1 MVNQL
6 IELFGK
12 IILMMGLGFTLE
24 RVGTITEE
32 MKKNLSKLLMEAVLP
47 ASILASAFQPFE
59 KENFLGIAIV
69 FGVSALYYLI
79 SLGIL
84 ILISKKIKGDW
95 GFKSVFI
102 NLIVFA
108 NVGFIGF
115 PLLVELFGQ
124 KGLLYGVAYNVSY
137 QIFFFSL
144 GIYLMELGDKTKR
157 KKVIFNK
164 IILISLLSVFL
175 YILPFRLPNFVG
187 ESLSMVG
194 SMIVPLSMII
204 IGCEVSRMDFRSIFT
219 EKYPYIISFFRLI
232 LLPFVMCLVLS
243 VFKIE
248 RDIALIIVLLTALP
262 SGSLTVIF
270 SEEKNC
276 DTQLAVRGV
285 AQTTL
290 LMLISVPIV
299 LIIMKNVFV

>member
-12 IILMMGLGFTLE
+12 IILMMGLGFILE
-24 RVGTITEE
+24 KVGTITEE

-59 KENFLGIAIV
+59 KENLFGIVIV
-69 FGVSALYYLI
+69 FGVSALYYSI

-84 ILISKKIKGDW
+84 ILISKKIKADW

-137 QIFFFSL
+137 QLFFFSL

-157 KKVIFNK
+157 EKVIFNK
-164 IILISLLSVFL
+164 IIIISLLSILL
-175 YILPFRLPNFVG
+175 YILPFRLPNFIG

-194 SMIVPLSMII
+194 SMMVPLSMII
-204 IGCEVSRMDFRSIFT
+204 IGYEVSRMDFKSIFT
-219 EKYPYIISFFRLI
+219 EKHSYIISFFRLI
-232 LLPFVMCLVLS
+232 LLPFLMCLVLFI
-243 VFKIE
+243 FKVE
-248 RDIALIIVLLTALP
+248 RDIAIIITLLTALP

-290 LMLISVPIV
+290 LMLISIPVI
-299 LIIMKNVFV
+299 LIIMKHIFA

>member
-1 MVNQL
+1 MINQL

-12 IILMMGLGFTLE
+12 IILMIGLGFAL
-24 RVGTITEE
+24 RKVDIITEE
-32 MKKNLSKLLMEAVLP
+32 MKKNISKLLMEVILP
-47 ASILASAFQPFE
+47 ASILSSSFQPLK
-59 KENFLGIAIV
+59 KENLFGMAIV
-69 FGVSALYYLI
+69 FGISALYYLI

-84 ILISKKIKGDW
+84 ILISKKIQADW
-95 GFKSVFI
+95 SFKSVFI

-137 QIFFFSL
+137 QLFFFSL
-144 GIYLMELGDKTKR
+144 GIYLMELGDNTKR
-157 KKVIFNK
+157 EKVIFNK
-164 IILISLLSVFL
+164 IIVISLLSIL
-175 YILPFRLPNFVG
+175 IYILPFRLPNFIG

-204 IGCEVSRMDFRSIFT
+204 IGCEISRMNLKSIFT
-219 EKYPYIISFFRLI
+219 EKYSYIVSFFRLI
-232 LLPFVMCLVLS
+232 LLPFLMCLILF
-243 VFKIE
+243 VFGVE
-248 RDIALIIVLLTALP
+248 REISLIVVLLTALP

-290 LMLISVPIV
+290 LMLISLPVI
-299 LIIMKNVFV
+299 LIIMKYIFI